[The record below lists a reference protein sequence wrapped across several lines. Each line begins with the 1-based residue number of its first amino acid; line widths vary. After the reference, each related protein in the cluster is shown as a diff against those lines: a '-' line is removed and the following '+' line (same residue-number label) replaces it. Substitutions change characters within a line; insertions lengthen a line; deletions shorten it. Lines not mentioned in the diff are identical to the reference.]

1 MDLPTPPLPDTMP
14 MTFLTLEPLFAGASR
29 LSGLRLEQLALQV
42 EQSWVQFSAIVL
54 IIPFIADIH
63 YYNPFAH
70 ENQVFS
76 VNSWILTKICHI
88 QRAFCRMDNGFADIV
103 AARNSTDRSDNDP
116 LCAVV
121 PKMTVIRCAYLT

>member
-1 MDLPTPPLPDTMP
+1 MSEVTMDLPTPPLPDTMP

-63 YYNPFAH
+63 YYNPFAR

-76 VNSWILTKICHI
+76 VNSCFLTKICHI
-88 QRAFCRMDNGFADIV
+88 RHTFCRADHGLQTDGNNGILL
-103 AARNSTDRSDNDP
+103 TDRI
-116 LCAVV
+116 CAGFVQ
-121 PKMTVIRCAYLT
+121 